1 MLFGNSHGVRC
12 NASDGVGD
20 RLSDRHSVEVGHGLD
35 IVHGLEIRHSHSVSD
50 CVLVVVVIV
59 VAVRLIVVVR
69 CMTIV
74 VRCMTIVVG
83 DMSVVT
89 TFLRREMCQYKDTIL
104 VISTYLDSRSSD
116 DRSSKECESKNVG
129 EHVD

>member
-20 RLSDRHSVEVGHGLD
+20 RLSDRHSVKVGHGLD

-74 VRCMTIVVG
+74 VG

-104 VISTYLDSRSSD
+104 VINTHLNSRSSD
-116 DRSSKECESKNVG
+116 DRSSKECESKDVG